1 MKLEVNRRSKSE
13 FVVGL
18 PGGNDVRYII
28 CGSVHWYAYISTHCT
43 HVSTAIA
50 NSIHGFACV

>member
-1 MKLEVNRRSKSE
+1 MRLEVNRRSKGE

-18 PGGNDVRYII
+18 PEKMMLGII
-28 CGSVHWYAYISTHCT
+28 CVSVHWYAYISIHCT